1 MSLIEHRR
9 TMFREEES
17 LEQFDC
23 GVNEIRVCSSFNL
36 GLLMKEPDVLTLKF
50 SRHQQTLSF
59 EINRGKKHTDTSL
72 ILGSGDTFYTAVAS
86 FRFRETV
93 ALTAPDFA
101 GDRLRESGGSDS
113 TVLSPASSPI

>member
-1 MSLIEHRR
+1 MKSLPEV
-9 TMFREEES
+9 
-17 LEQFDC
+17 Q
-23 GVNEIRVCSSFNL
+23 SFYL
-36 GLLMKEPDVLTLKF
+36 RLA
-50 SRHQQTLSF
+50 
-59 EINRGKKHTDTSL
+59 SL
-72 ILGSGDTFYTAVAS
+72 ILGSGDTLYTAVAS